1 LERGEIDLCQV
12 QTVQD
17 VAMNRSP
24 QHAREVEDRVL
35 QTTARWASAA
45 RM

>member
-1 LERGEIDLCQV
+1 LERGEIDLYQV

-17 VAMNRSP
+17 VTMNRSP
-24 QHAREVEDRVL
+24 QHGREVEDRVL
-35 QTTARWASAA
+35 QTAARWTSAA